1 MSEVKKC
8 NSLQEVRD
16 EIDILDAKLVE
27 LISQRSHLI
36 RQAAAFKNSVE
47 EVKAEDRIDDILQ
60 GVRHLAIEKNINPN
74 MMSEL
79 FTIMIDEMVETEISE
94 FRNADTF

>member
-16 EIDILDAKLVE
+16 EIDLLDAKLVE

-36 RQAAAFKNSVE
+36 RQAASFKNSVD
-47 EVKAEDRIDDILQ
+47 EVKADDRIEDIMQ
-60 GVRHLAIEKNINPN
+60 RVRNLAIEKNINPN

-79 FTIMIDEMVETEISE
+79 FTIMINEMVETEISE
-94 FRNADTF
+94 FRNSDTF